1 MKTPWRH
8 VVATT
13 TSRKCQ
19 TTTSPSPFIGVELVD
34 QWSFDFDSLD
44 EGTING
50 SRRRGIVVNKILAPL
65 MSYCHDDKGFHIG
78 ALVDAW
84 HMPQCTSIVDI
95 KSLIPFPLENK
106 GWPTQRF
113 CVILKLSHTVRI
125 THHPIKRK
133 NLSLQ
138 IQTSSPSPIH
148 ALHWLHIELGALIL
162 VEFSLKPNPSLW
174 LGPF

>member
-1 MKTPWRH
+1 MDR
-8 VVATT
+8 
-13 TSRKCQ
+13 
-19 TTTSPSPFIGVELVD
+19 
-34 QWSFDFDSLD
+34 WSFDFDSLD

-50 SRRRGIVVNKILAPL
+50 PRRRGIVVNKILAPL

-78 ALVDAW
+78 ALVDVW

-95 KSLIPFPLENK
+95 KSLIPFPLEKK
-106 GWPTQRF
+106 GWATKRF
-113 CVILKLSHTVRI
+113 CVILKLSHTMRI

-138 IQTSSPSPIH
+138 IQTSSPSPIE

-162 VEFSLKPNPSLW
+162 ADF
-174 LGPF
+174 F